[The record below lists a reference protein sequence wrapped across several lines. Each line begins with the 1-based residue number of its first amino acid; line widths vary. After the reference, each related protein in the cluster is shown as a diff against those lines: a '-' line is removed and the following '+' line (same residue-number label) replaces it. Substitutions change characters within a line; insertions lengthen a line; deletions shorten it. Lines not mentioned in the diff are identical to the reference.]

1 MCTESDV
8 AIPVDETCQE
18 PVLGIL
24 ARIDKDVHV
33 HEDPA
38 RGRLARVMRRQPV
51 QQRGAATVSAI
62 LDACA
67 RLLNDYDYDDIT
79 TARIVDVAG
88 VPIGSFYQ
96 YFPDKRS
103 VVHALALRGME
114 SYLDEVEKL
123 FSDDL
128 IADNWRDAMGQIVG
142 VYLRMLAE
150 VPGFGRV
157 RFSDMLDS
165 HRLDSS
171 VDQYELMAERL
182 AEMFVDRFGVRGS
195 APVMLTFRIAV
206 HTADA
211 LFKLAERVDEEDRPV
226 VFGTADD
233 MLSRVLAAVL
243 DP

>member
-1 MCTESDV
+1 
-8 AIPVDETCQE
+8 
-18 PVLGIL
+18 
-24 ARIDKDVHV
+24 
-33 HEDPA
+33 
-38 RGRLARVMRRQPV
+38 MRRQPV

-67 RLLNDYDYDDIT
+67 SLLNEYDYDDIT

-114 SYLDEVEKL
+114 IYLREIEEL
-123 FSDDL
+123 FSADL
-128 IADNWRDAMGQIVG
+128 IADSWRDAMAQVVG
-142 VYLRMLAE
+142 VYQRMLSE

-157 RFSDMLDS
+157 RFSDLLDS

-182 AEMFVDRFGVRGS
+182 AEMFVNRFGAHGD
-195 APVMLTFRIAV
+195 APVTLTFRIAV
-206 HTADA
+206 QTADA
-211 LFKLAERVDEEDRPV
+211 LFKLAERVDEDDRPYV
-226 VFGTADD
+226 VGTAKE
-233 MLSRVLAAVL
+233 LLTGVLGAVL
-243 DP
+243 DPRGETAPQEETATQRP